1 MGNEPNPLNK
11 WKTNQMKSEY
21 LNLTID
27 LVELLYNPN
36 LSKRNYMLRIKNDI
50 YQKYETVLRRDE
62 LKMLADF
69 INEFLDD
76 TNGNNYVELFEGDE

>member
-1 MGNEPNPLNK
+1 
-11 WKTNQMKSEY
+11 MKSEY

-62 LKMLADF
+62 LKVLADF

-76 TNGNNYVELFEGDE
+76 TNGNNYVELFKGDN

>member
-1 MGNEPNPLNK
+1 
-11 WKTNQMKSEY
+11 MKSEY

-62 LKMLADF
+62 LKVLADF

-76 TNGNNYVELFEGDE
+76 TDGNDYVELF

>member
-1 MGNEPNPLNK
+1 
-11 WKTNQMKSEY
+11 MKSEY
-21 LNLTID
+21 LNLTIE

-62 LKMLADF
+62 LKALADF

>member
-1 MGNEPNPLNK
+1 
-11 WKTNQMKSEY
+11 MKSEY

-27 LVELLYNPN
+27 LVELLHNPH

-50 YQKYETVLRRDE
+50 YQKYETVLKREE
-62 LKMLADF
+62 LQALADF

-76 TNGNNYVELFEGDE
+76 TDGKDYVELFEGDE

>member
-1 MGNEPNPLNK
+1 
-11 WKTNQMKSEY
+11 MKSEY

-36 LSKRNYMLRIKNDI
+36 LSKRNYMFRIKNDI

-62 LKMLADF
+62 LKVLADF

-76 TNGNNYVELFEGDE
+76 TDGNDYVELF

>member
-1 MGNEPNPLNK
+1 
-11 WKTNQMKSEY
+11 MKSEY

-50 YQKYETVLRRDE
+50 YQKYETVLKREE
-62 LKMLADF
+62 LQALADF

>member
-1 MGNEPNPLNK
+1 
-11 WKTNQMKSEY
+11 MKSEY

-62 LKMLADF
+62 LKELADF

-76 TNGNNYVELFEGDE
+76 TDGNDYVELFEGDE

>member
-1 MGNEPNPLNK
+1 
-11 WKTNQMKSEY
+11 MKSEY

-50 YQKYETVLRRDE
+50 YQKYETVLKREE
-62 LKMLADF
+62 LQALADF

-76 TNGNNYVELFEGDE
+76 TDGKDYVELFEGDE

>member
-1 MGNEPNPLNK
+1 
-11 WKTNQMKSEY
+11 MKSEY

-50 YQKYETVLRRDE
+50 YQKYETVLKRDE
-62 LKMLADF
+62 LKDLADF
-69 INEFLDD
+69 IYKFLYE
-76 TNGNNYVELFEGDE
+76 TNDNNYLELFEGDGYEHCD

>member
-1 MGNEPNPLNK
+1 
-11 WKTNQMKSEY
+11 MKSEY

>member
-1 MGNEPNPLNK
+1 
-11 WKTNQMKSEY
+11 MKSEY

-36 LSKRNYMLRIKNDI
+36 LSKRNYMLRIKNDV
-50 YQKYETVLRRDE
+50 YQKYETVLKRDE
-62 LKMLADF
+62 LKVLADF

-76 TNGNNYVELFEGDE
+76 TNGNNYVELFEGDW

>member
-1 MGNEPNPLNK
+1 
-11 WKTNQMKSEY
+11 MKSEY

-50 YQKYETVLRRDE
+50 YQKHETVLKREE
-62 LKMLADF
+62 LQALADF

-76 TNGNNYVELFEGDE
+76 TDGKDYVELFKGDN

>member
-1 MGNEPNPLNK
+1 
-11 WKTNQMKSEY
+11 MKSEY

-62 LKMLADF
+62 LKVLADF

-76 TNGNNYVELFEGDE
+76 TDGKDYVELFKGDN

>member
-1 MGNEPNPLNK
+1 
-11 WKTNQMKSEY
+11 MKSEY

-62 LKMLADF
+62 LKVLADF

>member
-1 MGNEPNPLNK
+1 
-11 WKTNQMKSEY
+11 MKSEY

-50 YQKYETVLRRDE
+50 YQKYETVLKREE
-62 LKMLADF
+62 LQALADF

-76 TNGNNYVELFEGDE
+76 TDGNDYVELFKGDN

>member
-1 MGNEPNPLNK
+1 
-11 WKTNQMKSEY
+11 MKSEY

-50 YQKYETVLRRDE
+50 YQKYETVLKREE
-62 LKMLADF
+62 LQALADF

-76 TNGNNYVELFEGDE
+76 TDGKDYVELFEGDN

>member
-1 MGNEPNPLNK
+1 MK

-62 LKMLADF
+62 LKVLADF

-76 TNGNNYVELFEGDE
+76 TDGNDYVELF